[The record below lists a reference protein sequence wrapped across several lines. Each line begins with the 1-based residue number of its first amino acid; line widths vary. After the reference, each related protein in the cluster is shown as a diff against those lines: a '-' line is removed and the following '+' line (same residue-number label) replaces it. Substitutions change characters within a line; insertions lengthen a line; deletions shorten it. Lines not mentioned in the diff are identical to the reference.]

1 MIDGVVTLGGKELP
15 IRRTLGACKRF
26 DAKYKPEMTILKLG
40 SGAFDVEHIV
50 YVVFLFVE
58 AGFKSRD
65 NAVPE
70 WFTLEWVDDNVDMD
84 ELPKLVDALGGQTKQ
99 EPEPKKKEYKG
110 GE

>member
-1 MIDGVVTLGGKELP
+1 MIDGIVTLGGKELP

-40 SGAFDVEHIV
+40 TGSFDVEHIV
-50 YVVFLFVE
+50 YVVYLFVE

-70 WFTLEWVDDNVDMD
+70 WFTLEWVDDNVGMD
-84 ELPKLVDALGGQTKQ
+84 ELPKLVEALGGQSKT
-99 EPEPKKKEYKG
+99 EPEPKKKAYKG

>member
-1 MIDGVVTLGGKELP
+1 MIDGIVTLGGKELP

-40 SGAFDVEHIV
+40 TGSFDVEHIV
-50 YVVFLFVE
+50 YVVYLFVE

-70 WFTLEWVDDNVDMD
+70 WFTLEWVDDNVGMD
-84 ELPKLVDALGGQTKQ
+84 ELPKLVEALGGKTTP
-99 EPEPKKKEYKG
+99 EPEPKKKAYKG